1 MEFNDRLQIEDD
13 RAVSCAD
20 FPIINSEGG
29 GNTNIPGALN
39 FSRDALTRHF
49 SPAAVLD
56 ELNTAVSSFERGK
69 CLLQKGEGRGFA
81 YLQVLGKNAGLFIAF
96 YTNGSVWA
104 RIESSREFIYSDI
117 YALLKDFDLSSSAE
131 VPFQSRKEQLPG
143 GRGTE
148 GAGWVKLPLDLA
160 VLDKEQ
166 RSLLWEK
173 IRRIISLFLE
183 DGPGV

>member
-49 SPAAVLD
+49 SPAAVWD
-56 ELNTAVSSFERGK
+56 ELNTAVSSFEREK

-81 YLQVLGKNAGLFIAF
+81 YLKVQGKNAGLFIAF

-104 RIESSREFIYSDI
+104 KIESSRKFVYSDI
-117 YALLKDFDLSSSAE
+117 YALLKDFDLSSSAK
-131 VPFQSRKEQLPG
+131 VPFQSQLPG

-173 IRRIISLFLE
+173 ICRIISFFLE
-183 DGPGV
+183 DGTGV